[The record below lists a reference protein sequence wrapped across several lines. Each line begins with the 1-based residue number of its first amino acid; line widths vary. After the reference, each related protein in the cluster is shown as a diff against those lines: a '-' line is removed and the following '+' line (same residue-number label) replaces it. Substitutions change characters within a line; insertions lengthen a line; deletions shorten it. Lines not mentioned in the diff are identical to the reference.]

1 MPGHVRVAPILRQ
14 DVDAVA
20 TFLSAHLNANL
31 APDAWARAMVPP
43 WPTTIDNHGFLV
55 RDRERVVGVQLA
67 FYATRDLDGQER
79 QTCNLGAWCVLP
91 DYRLQGLRLVRAVL
105 AQPGLEFTDLSPSGN
120 VVAINERLGFAHLDT
135 AASLSANVPL
145 PRFGSRDV
153 VTSDVDAIERV
164 LDGAQLQILRDHRSS
179 AAAVH
184 TLIRHG
190 FRQCYVIW
198 RRDRRKNLPL
208 FASLLH
214 VEDAEVFSRSRRAF
228 GSHLALRHRVP
239 FLIAELRLSGS
250 APRASV
256 RLENNRH
263 KMYRSESLA
272 PPQIDYLYSELTELA
287 W

>member
-20 TFLSAHLNANL
+20 TFLSAHLNAKL
-31 APDAWARAMVPP
+31 APDAWAQALAPT
-43 WPTTIDNHGFLV
+43 WPTTVDNHGFLV

-67 FYATRDLDGQER
+67 FYAVRQIDGRER

-91 DYRLQGLRLVRAVL
+91 DYRLQGLRLVRSVL
-105 AQPGLEFTDLSPSGN
+105 AQPDLDFTDFSPSGN

-145 PRFGSRDV
+145 PRFGSQAK
-153 VTSDVDAIERV
+153 VTSDVAEIERV
-164 LDGAQLQILRDHRSS
+164 LDGTQLSILHDHRSS

-184 TLIRHG
+184 TLIRDG
-190 FRQCYVIW
+190 SRRCYVIW

-214 VEDAEVFSRSRRAF
+214 VEDADVFSRTRGAF

-239 FLIAELRLSGS
+239 FLIAEERLSGS
-250 APRASV
+250 APRASL
-256 RLENNRH
+256 RLEHNRH

-272 PPQIDYLYSELTELA
+272 PPQVDYLYSELTELA